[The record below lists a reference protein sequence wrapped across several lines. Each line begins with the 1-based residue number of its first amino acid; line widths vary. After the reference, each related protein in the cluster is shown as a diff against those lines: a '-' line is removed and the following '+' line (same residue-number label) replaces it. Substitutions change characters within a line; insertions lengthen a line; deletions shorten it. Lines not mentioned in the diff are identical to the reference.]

1 MGLQANVIINGYSL
15 LLLIAMYIHSK
26 KNSDEKSELNRIFLM
41 MIRILF
47 VLLFF
52 DVMSRCDGYIL
63 SFFPLFNQIGNF
75 MVFVMNPILPLFW
88 FYYVYTYIWEENAN
102 RQKIFINGGLIVGI
116 NTLLVI
122 ISQYTGWYYYI
133 DSKNIY
139 YRGSL
144 FIIPNLLAMGI
155 LVFTIFYIMYHRQR
169 IEHKH
174 YYTMLFFIFPPLI
187 GLLLQGF
194 IYGFSF
200 ILNSVTL
207 SVLMILLNIQN
218 RSLYIDH
225 LTGVYNRKKLE
236 GALTD
241 KIQKSNRKH
250 SFSMMMIDVNDFKEI
265 NDTFGH
271 KEGDEALIRIAK
283 LIELAIGKE
292 DILIR
297 YGGDEFCV
305 ILKTDIEL
313 EIKKI
318 LRHIHLL
325 VDKENQSLK
334 YPYKIYL
341 SIGYGIYNI
350 DSKLSSD
357 AFVHEIDQYMYKEK
371 QRMKSS

>member
-52 DVMSRCDGYIL
+52 DAMSRCDGYIL

-88 FYYVYTYIWEENAN
+88 FYYVYIYIWEENAN

-225 LTGVYNRKKLE
+225 LTGAFNRKKMKVVLLE
-236 GALTD
+236 
-241 KIQKSNRKH
+241 KIKKSKHKH
-250 SFSMMMIDVNDFKEI
+250 SFSMMMIDVNDFKMI

-283 LIELAIGKE
+283 LIELAIEKE

-305 ILKTDIEL
+305 ILKSDDETEV
-313 EIKKI
+313 KKI
-318 LRHIHLL
+318 ARRIHMLIN
-325 VDKENQSLK
+325 KENK
-334 YPYKIYL
+334 RVRYPYNIHV
-341 SIGYGIYNI
+341 SIGYGVYEVE
-350 DSKLSSD
+350 SQLSAE
-357 AFVHEIDQYMYKEK
+357 AFVHQIDQHMYIEK